1 VWKVNHGRRLIHHNR
16 AVFRQTVSSLTVST
30 NRHTFA
36 GLSNALTRSTLN
48 ADKEIKLVLE
58 KRGYTFHT
66 DTDTEAVAVL
76 CKYIYDSQPNKRLN
90 FTDLIKAV
98 IKELVRDTCIGQ
110 RPFGKA
116 R

>member
-1 VWKVNHGRRLIHHNR
+1 M
-16 AVFRQTVSSLTVST
+16 
-30 NRHTFA
+30 
-36 GLSNALTRSTLN
+36 
-48 ADKEIKLVLE
+48 LE

-98 IKELVRDTCIGQ
+98 IKELVSTTVV
-110 RPFGKA
+110 
-116 R
+116 